1 MVVFKTS
8 FLLTCAFLVFSQGQ
22 DEGNVFKPNP
32 LRPGPWVDMSHGAIW
47 PRPAQQNSLPNFFV
61 LDPKS
66 FKFELLGKAKE
77 CNVLERSL
85 DRFYERTFP
94 GQLSSRRSKSV
105 CNDQSCSPYF
115 EGILHRVIIKLDP
128 NGKDCEHFAH
138 PDMLEKYELR
148 VMKDEAGNS
157 QAEIVGLDTWGALR
171 GLESFSQLVYS
182 TKENGFV
189 YQINFTTI
197 RDEPRYSFRG
207 VMLDSSRHFLS
218 MKVLMDQLDLM
229 EMNKI
234 NVFHWHLT
242 DDPSFPFVSQTFPNL
257 TQYGAFD
264 SETHVYNPDDV
275 RKIIDEARIRGIRV
289 IPEFDTPGHT
299 KSWELG
305 QPGLL
310 TPCEDENGIQTGI
323 FGPMDPTLR
332 STFSFLADFFEEIV
346 RTFPDK
352 YLHIG
357 GDEVDLTS
365 CWRSNRKLNEILR
378 SWGMAFDYKGLE
390 AFYIQQLQIL
400 LSEKTIKK
408 QSIVWQEIFDN
419 DGILHPETIIEVWKG
434 WGRGWQQELNLVTA
448 AGHQAIL
455 SAPWYLNY
463 IKYGSDWVKFYKVD
477 PSSFGGNSTQQEF
490 LLGGEVCLWGEFVNS
505 INAIPRLWPRAS
517 AAAEVL
523 WSPEADTLS
532 AAGSRL
538 QEHECRMMARGYP
551 VQPVVGAGFCPVHWN
566 F

>member
-1 MVVFKTS
+1 MTEKIPFN
-8 FLLTCAFLVFSQGQ
+8 F
-22 DEGNVFKPNP
+22 GN
-32 LRPGPWVDMSHGAIW
+32 LI
-47 PRPAQQNSLPNFFV
+47 LFFV
-61 LDPKS
+61 DELNVMRDENGEPK
-66 FKFELLGKAKE
+66 
-77 CNVLERSL
+77 
-85 DRFYERTFP
+85 
-94 GQLSSRRSKSV
+94 
-105 CNDQSCSPYF
+105 
-115 EGILHRVIIKLDP
+115 
-128 NGKDCEHFAH
+128 
-138 PDMLEKYELR
+138 
-148 VMKDEAGNS
+148 
-157 QAEIVGLDTWGALR
+157 AEIVGFDTWGVLR

-257 TQYGAFD
+257 TLYGAYD
-264 SETHVYNPDDV
+264 SETHVYKPQDV

-305 QPGLL
+305 HPGLL
-310 TPCEDENGIQTGI
+310 TPCEDENGQQTGI
-323 FGPMDPTLR
+323 FGPIDPTLR
-332 STFSFLADFFEEIV
+332 STFSFLSDFFEEVV

-365 CWRSNRKLNEILR
+365 CWRSNRKLNDILKD
-378 SWGMAFDYKGLE
+378 WGMPFDYKGLE
-390 AFYIQQLQIL
+390 AFYIQQLQIM
-400 LSEKTIKK
+400 LSEKTVKK

-419 DGILHPETIIEVWKG
+419 GGILHPETIIEVWKG
-434 WGRGWQQELNLVTA
+434 WGRGWQHELNLVTA

-477 PSSFGGNSTQQEF
+477 PSSFGGNATQQEY
-490 LLGGEVCLWGEFVNS
+490 LLGGEVGDLCYYLCS
-505 INAIPRLWPRAS
+505 KYL
-517 AAAEVL
+517 
-523 WSPEADTLS
+523 
-532 AAGSRL
+532 
-538 QEHECRMMARGYP
+538 
-551 VQPVVGAGFCPVHWN
+551 
-566 F
+566 